1 MKDRR
6 PPRLRRALLTAVIAA
21 LSLVVLVP
29 AALAT
34 TVNYFGYA
42 NLTAN
47 NPPASSCF
55 SGSVAGL
62 ACSGWTEWDYSQAG
76 WNSGHSGWT
85 LGFLCQADFTVHGR
99 LFFGYEAFGTYTAQ
113 CPTIALRIT
122 TEQLSSTSATATG
135 PTTTSRAVRSSSPD
149 SRGRQT

>member
-1 MKDRR
+1 MKDWRS
-6 PPRLRRALLTAVIAA
+6 PRLRRALVIAVIAA
-21 LSLVVLVP
+21 LALGAFVP
-29 AALAT
+29 TALAT
-34 TVNYFGYA
+34 TVNFFGYA

-99 LFFGYEAFGTYTAQ
+99 LFLGYEGFDTYTAQ
-113 CPTIALRIT
+113 WSDYCP
-122 TEQLSSTSATATG
+122 G
-135 PTTTSRAVRSSSPD
+135 HYNRAVVEHVNDGNGSYNYLQG
-149 SRGRQT
+149 RGLKFP